1 MKRAQSVEVLSIL
14 NDSPKPR
21 DSVLSDAFFKNDIL
35 PPSESPPPLPPR
47 EKTEQSNVN
56 LVLNTAPALVNDIVI
71 IEEKPGPG
79 GPTIQTIQP
88 KPSFSRS
95 KYSSSVTKPVPKPP
109 SAGVLFGVKDR
120 ELPAPDTVKQTR
132 KLFESEKSGL
142 TESKVIATNGLTK
155 DKSTSSLYTKPVIKS
170 LTSEKIKK
178 KNSEEDLPKSVQSSN
193 AMSGRTGLGR
203 KTSSKP
209 VSRPSGSRF
218 TSGGTSSGSPV
229 RTGSR
234 ESLLRSQKNS
244 SPSVSRPAIPA
255 KPSHLSPI
263 VNMNNPFRTA
273 LSDATRSSG
282 LNNVL
287 TKVRKESPILN
298 EPLPNEVENVRLNL
312 QPVTKKIHSED
323 TSSNTEHPESE
334 EGTKKI
340 SADSIQNIRKDGNVM
355 SFNFPEFSPGSKSH
369 LPGSPVSSTSP
380 SNKQARAHHFKLTLF
395 HLFYLF
401 NPHSFVNIYLM
412 WLIIIN
418 VFIHLIHLVLSLV
431 YI

>member
-1 MKRAQSVEVLSIL
+1 
-14 NDSPKPR
+14 
-21 DSVLSDAFFKNDIL
+21 
-35 PPSESPPPLPPR
+35 
-47 EKTEQSNVN
+47 
-56 LVLNTAPALVNDIVI
+56 
-71 IEEKPGPG
+71 
-79 GPTIQTIQP
+79 
-88 KPSFSRS
+88 
-95 KYSSSVTKPVPKPP
+95 
-109 SAGVLFGVKDR
+109 
-120 ELPAPDTVKQTR
+120 
-132 KLFESEKSGL
+132 
-142 TESKVIATNGLTK
+142 
-155 DKSTSSLYTKPVIKS
+155 
-170 LTSEKIKK
+170 
-178 KNSEEDLPKSVQSSN
+178 
-193 AMSGRTGLGR
+193 
-203 KTSSKP
+203 
-209 VSRPSGSRF
+209 
-218 TSGGTSSGSPV
+218 
-229 RTGSR
+229 
-234 ESLLRSQKNS
+234 
-244 SPSVSRPAIPA
+244 
-255 KPSHLSPI
+255 
-263 VNMNNPFRTA
+263 MNNPFRTA

-298 EPLPNEVENVRLNL
+298 EPPPNEVENVRLNL